1 MSVPVAVDVM
11 RGELEDAAAH
21 LGKLHDLRI
30 KPMFGGLMAWL
41 DEKPCAWLTPA
52 GLALKL
58 APADQPALLALAGTS
73 RLIAMP
79 GAAPSRHYIVL
90 PASLSRDTVQLADWL
105 ARSAQAAAKSR
116 SAASS
121 SGRRRR

>member
-1 MSVPVAVDVM
+1 MSVSVALDTM

-21 LGKLHDLRI
+21 LGKLHDLRF

-41 DEKPCAWLTPA
+41 DEKPCAWLTPS

-58 APADQPALLALAGTS
+58 AAADQSALLQLAGAS

-90 PASLSRDTVQLADWL
+90 PAALSRDTVQLASWL
-105 ARSAQAAAKSR
+105 ARHAEGAVSQR
-116 SAASS
+116 SAAPSP
-121 SGRRRR
+121 RRRR